1 MQTKLFVQ
9 NLTTK
14 CSEEDLQNL
23 FSSYGEVIS
32 TRIPTD
38 RESGR
43 GRGFGFVEMLCQN
56 AADNA
61 LHDLDKK
68 SFNGRILHVAFS
80 RSERSGGS
88 GSGSGSRNRTGTR
101 SRSIAYSYLC

>member
-61 LHDLDKK
+61 LQDLDKK

-80 RSERSGGS
+80 RSEQSG
-88 GSGSGSRNRTGTR
+88 GSGSRNRTGTR

>member
-9 NLTTK
+9 NLTTQ

-23 FSSYGEVIS
+23 FSYYGEVLS

-43 GRGFGFVEMLCQN
+43 GRGFGFVEMLSQN
-56 AADNA
+56 AADSA
-61 LHDLDKK
+61 LQELDKK
-68 SFNGRILHVAFS
+68 SFNGRILHVALS
-80 RSERSGGS
+80 RSDQNGGS
-88 GSGSGSRNRTGTR
+88 RTRTGTR
-101 SRSIAYSYLC
+101 NRSIAYSYLC